1 MPMNGVAIGASGNHP
16 TPPAAPPSLPG
27 MAANAD
33 VLQQTRQDL
42 QREVSHLSM
51 LLGRAAAVLN
61 GLDQA
66 LDPHHAGA
74 AGSPPMPHSIR
85 ESGSPV
91 GHGYAPPPHGLG
103 HGHGPP
109 PPQSGAPSSMTNDVK
124 TSSAL
129 ASLMAL
135 SASGGQGRSGATAR
149 HDEREMQ
156 HLQPQQPMSL
166 YTTQPPQP
174 QPQPPQQQPS
184 RYPQTPSYPSYPLPR
199 RSKLRRKLM
208 AAIQQA
214 SPPGIMGI
222 DAILIAQEEA
232 RLAEEAERQLKQS
245 ISDSGLDAESM
256 YEAESDKSD
265 DMAANDGDSSAA
277 SGSPTVW
284 GYVPPPTLVH
294 HAIPGTQATPVD
306 MWAYTQHVF
315 DQALD
320 EIALKESILEA
331 LETIAELKDSGDDE
345 MPTLLD
351 QQLTNM
357 VLLWE
362 LEPYIETVPE
372 RNEIERALGVIS
384 WQTES
389 MK

>member
-1 MPMNGVAIGASGNHP
+1 MNHTNDRLTANATKALTSRDRDYLAKTLAVTTEFRQLSAEWKTCITQGAVAIKSARTSVVKAIEDL
-16 TPPAAPPSLPG
+16 TAAI
-27 MAANAD
+27 D
-33 VLQQTRQDL
+33 QLQDIVTR
-42 QREVSHLSM
+42 M
-51 LLGRAAAVLN
+51 
-61 GLDQA
+61 
-66 LDPHHAGA
+66 
-74 AGSPPMPHSIR
+74 
-85 ESGSPV
+85 
-91 GHGYAPPPHGLG
+91 
-103 HGHGPP
+103 
-109 PPQSGAPSSMTNDVK
+109 
-124 TSSAL
+124 
-129 ASLMAL
+129 
-135 SASGGQGRSGATAR
+135 
-149 HDEREMQ
+149 
-156 HLQPQQPMSL
+156 
-166 YTTQPPQP
+166 
-174 QPQPPQQQPS
+174 
-184 RYPQTPSYPSYPLPR
+184 
-199 RSKLRRKLM
+199 SKLRRKLM

-389 MK
+389 M